1 MVCGLI
7 CKGKQRSQQLF
18 YFAAGEESVCERKK
32 IGTVDPRFNEHCSE
46 LDVKTTLTLQKLSL
60 GKLMDIKNEG
70 CKCYLGNKE
79 QKIMFSIVSIGHA
92 IFFFLFFFCFLRAR
106 LGA

>member
-7 CKGKQRSQQLF
+7 CRGKQRSQQLF

-46 LDVKTTLTLQKLSL
+46 LDVKTTLTLQKPSL
-60 GKLMDIKNEG
+60 RKLLDIKNKG

-92 IFFFLFFFCFLRAR
+92 IWF
-106 LGA
+106 